1 MLQSGSSSNEEAAM
15 PTPFESGTDFTDMTD
30 EEIEAA
36 VKDTVGSNDVQTM
49 ALDRVNAAGCIYQ
62 VMPENYKMELLDT
75 RHPNSNMPDFINWLA
90 GKSAAPFGLSREF
103 ATFMPTGSDFR
114 ANQLY
119 SERAFEEA

>member
-1 MLQSGSSSNEEAAM
+1 MLQSSSSSNEEAAM

-90 GKSAAPFGLSREF
+90 SKSAAPFGLSR
-103 ATFMPTGSDFR
+103 
-114 ANQLY
+114 
-119 SERAFEEA
+119 

>member
-1 MLQSGSSSNEEAAM
+1 
-15 PTPFESGTDFTDMTD
+15 MTD

-36 VKDTVGSNDVQTM
+36 SKEEAENQVQTM

-75 RHPNSNMPDFINWLA
+75 KHPNTNMPSFINWLA
-90 GKSAAPFGLSREF
+90 TKSAAPFGLSEQF
-103 ATFMPTGSDFR
+103 ATFMPRGSDFR
-114 ANQLY
+114 ANQLF